1 MHAFN
6 PLPGRIRPALAEA
19 LLLIVILLVLLLGG
33 CATTARNSHSA
44 PARGPGF
51 YLRVGQEGVAPYVRE
66 LGARDA
72 PCLLLIHGH
81 GEDAATDYDMIL
93 PALARQHRVLL
104 LDLPGYG
111 RSPSPPD
118 SYSPEDHVRLIAE
131 AQRRLGCSSA
141 DVVGHSMG
149 GAIAVLLAS
158 RHPASVRRLALFDV
172 AGILHFREYA
182 RTLVANRLASKQNAL
197 DPLRRFAHALF
208 RFVTLPLAGTELH
221 DLPVR
226 KTATVKFISYDFGS
240 ALKNVRS
247 PVFLGWGGKDRAA
260 PMRTMEA
267 LRYWLRPTMTVL
279 YPASGHV
286 PMRDEPWSV
295 ARDLSRF
302 FSDDIALSP
311 ALNRSTRARP
321 RPLPTHSCRN
331 QQGLVV
337 SGEFETIHIDDC
349 DVKLVNVRTRS
360 LHVRKSRV
368 EMSHVEVTNDSTGI
382 SLVDARLAWTGGR
395 IRSPV
400 CIETSGSELNLM
412 AVHCEY
418 ERNGIVVRK
427 PSRLVASASGVAGRG
442 RLLDSLHGEYSLE
455 NTQP

>member
-1 MHAFN
+1 M
-6 PLPGRIRPALAEA
+6 
-19 LLLIVILLVLLLGG
+19 LLLLLGA
-33 CATTARNSHSA
+33 CATTARSSVNA
-44 PARGPGF
+44 PGSGSGF
-51 YLRVGQEGVAPYVRE
+51 HLRLAQEGMTLYVRE
-66 LGARDA
+66 LGDRDA

-81 GEDAATDYDMIL
+81 GEDAARDYDMIL
-93 PALARQHRVLL
+93 PALARQHRVLA

-111 RSPSPPD
+111 RSSSPAR

-131 AQRRLGCSSA
+131 AQGRLGCSRA

-158 RHPASVRRLALFDV
+158 TYPESVRRLALFDV

-182 RTLVANRLASKQNAL
+182 RTLVANRLASKQDAL
-197 DPLRRFAHALF
+197 DPLRRLAHALF

-226 KTATVKFISYDFGS
+226 KTATVKFISYDFGP

-247 PVFLGWGGKDRAA
+247 PVLLGWGGNDRAA
-260 PMRTMEA
+260 PRRTMEA
-267 LRYWLRPTMTVL
+267 LRYWLRPTRTVL

-302 FSDDIALSP
+302 FADEVEFSP
-311 ALNRSTRARP
+311 ALHRAAPLRP
-321 RPLPTHSCRN
+321 RSLPIHSCRN
-331 QQGLVV
+331 RQGLVV
-337 SGEFETIHIDDC
+337 SGEFESIHIDDC
-349 DVKLVNVRTRS
+349 DVTLVNVRTRS

-368 EMSHVEVTNDSTGI
+368 EMSHVEVTNGEVGI

-400 CIETSGSELNLM
+400 CIDTSASELNLM

-418 ERNGIVVRK
+418 EQNGIVVRK
-427 PSRLVASASGVAGRG
+427 PSRLVASASGVAGRN
-442 RLLDSLHGEYSLE
+442 RLLDSLHGEYALE
-455 NTQP
+455 NTGP